1 MILLAQNERCVY
13 TYLYVVLTNCVVVS
27 FVFLI
32 FVPGVAGLSEIGKNN
47 LALNLYRS
55 LF

>member
-1 MILLAQNERCVY
+1 MHVHVPVRRAHQLFRCV
-13 TYLYVVLTNCVVVS
+13 VWV
-27 FVFLI
+27 LI